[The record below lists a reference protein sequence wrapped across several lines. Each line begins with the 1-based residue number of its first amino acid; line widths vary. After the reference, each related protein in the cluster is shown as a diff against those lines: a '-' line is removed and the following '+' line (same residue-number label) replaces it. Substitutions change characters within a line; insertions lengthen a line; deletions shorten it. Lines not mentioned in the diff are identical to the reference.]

1 MAGLI
6 RSRQEPK
13 GPSKSVPWL
22 LPSGVEGDCLLLLDT
37 LQTVLGVTSR
47 SAVLERLV
55 VLAGLFNTEIVRLNR
70 EYEENG
76 RAHP

>member
-6 RSRQEPK
+6 QTHTVK
-13 GPSKSVPWL
+13 TGSKSVAWL
-22 LPSGVEGDCLLLLDT
+22 LPSGAEDDCLTLLDT
-37 LQTVLGVTSR
+37 LQGILGVTSR

-55 VLAGLFNTEIVRLNR
+55 VLSGLFSAEVTKLNR
-70 EYEENG
+70 EYEGNG